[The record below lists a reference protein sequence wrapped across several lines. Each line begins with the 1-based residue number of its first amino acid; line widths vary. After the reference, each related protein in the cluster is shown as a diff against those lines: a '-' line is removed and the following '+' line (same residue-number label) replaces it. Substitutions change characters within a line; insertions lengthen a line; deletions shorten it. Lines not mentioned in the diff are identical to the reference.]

1 MPTKKISVNDLW
13 VAMGHAQQFLTQMP
27 AGAYLPGMTRS
38 LTDGERLALSYM
50 ASAFMVAGS
59 HGVDTHDLVIE
70 LRTPDSEALE

>member
-1 MPTKKISVNDLW
+1 MTKISISDLW
-13 VAMGHAQQFLTQMP
+13 IAMGHAQQFLAQMP

-38 LTDGERLALSYM
+38 LTDGERLALSYT
-50 ASAFMVAGS
+50 AGVFMVAGS